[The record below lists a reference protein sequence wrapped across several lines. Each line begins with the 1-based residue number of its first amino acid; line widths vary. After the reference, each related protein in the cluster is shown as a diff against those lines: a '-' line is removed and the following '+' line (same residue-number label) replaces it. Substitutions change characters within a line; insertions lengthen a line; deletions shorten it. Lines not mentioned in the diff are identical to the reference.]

1 MALAPL
7 AIASTSEGT
16 TKIREAEEV
25 MVNSSNMVAKVTAVE
40 NRPETITRATATLSP
55 RATPRTLAKAVAQPT
70 IAQEVTP
77 VASKRIISI
86 TAIQIQATNKKA
98 IAAARSPARIKTK
111 MSHEAKKAATSRRET
126 TRTR

>member
-40 NRPETITRATATLSP
+40 NRPEKITRAPAIQSL
-55 RATPRTLAKAVAQPT
+55 L
-70 IAQEVTP
+70 VTP
-77 VASKRIISI
+77 
-86 TAIQIQATNKKA
+86 
-98 IAAARSPARIKTK
+98 
-111 MSHEAKKAATSRRET
+111 
-126 TRTR
+126 

>member
-40 NRPETITRATATLSP
+40 NRPETTTRATATRSP
-55 RATPRTLAKAVAQPT
+55 R
-70 IAQEVTP
+70 VTP
-77 VASKRIISI
+77 
-86 TAIQIQATNKKA
+86 
-98 IAAARSPARIKTK
+98 
-111 MSHEAKKAATSRRET
+111 
-126 TRTR
+126 